1 MQAYRF
7 RILLDDQEDFL
18 RDIEIKPGQT
28 FKEFHEIILNSVG
41 IEGHELASFF
51 VCDRTWNK
59 QQEITLINMLD
70 TSETKKDVDDDNE
83 DSPSQIQIPVSVM
96 DDVKIRDVIDD
107 PHQRFIYEYD
117 FLNPRTFFIEMTRIL
132 DADEKKSYP
141 ICVKQ
146 EGALTALVVP
156 NYESFLDD
164 PDEEAMLSE
173 LNDLIKEGDM
183 EEEVDENFTTEP
195 EW

>member
-18 RDIEIKPGQT
+18 RDIEIKPGQS
-28 FKEFHEIILNSVG
+28 FKEFHDIILKSVG
-41 IEGHELASFF
+41 IEGQELASFF

-70 TSETKKDVDDDNE
+70 VTEAPKSETDDDE
-83 DSPSQIQIPVSVM
+83 DLAANIQIPVSVM
-96 DDVKIRDVIDD
+96 DDVKIRDVIED
-107 PHQRFIYEYD
+107 PHQRFLFEYD
-117 FLNPRTFFIEMTRIL
+117 FLNPRTFFIELTRIL

-141 ICVKQ
+141 MCVKQ
-146 EGALTALVVP
+146 EGALTAMAVP

-164 PDEEAMLSE
+164 PDEDAMLSE